1 MTINPED
8 FIQKQG
14 ILEANIDYKLADQL
28 VAQVK
33 EMEHLTNKFF
43 TVFDYFKNEYIY
55 ISNSDKIFSNSK
67 QKKNFGYQLLVDN
80 SDPEGVYM
88 MYTIQQRAFDFLRKQ
103 NPSDRIK
110 YMFTVNVGLLNDGKI
125 TDVCFRV
132 KPQVLDKLGNIWLT
146 MTVIEETQ
154 NFTRPH
160 VLNIETGDIHYFK
173 PLKNEELEKQTKQLS
188 KTEFKILEYFVAEKS
203 TSEICKLLEI
213 KEPTFKRH
221 RQQIYSKIGAK
232 SRISAV
238 NKAYIYGII
247 K

>member
-14 ILEANIDYKLADQL
+14 ILEENIDYSLARQL
-28 VAQVK
+28 IAQVK

-55 ISNSDKIFSNSK
+55 ISNSDKILSNSK
-67 QKKNFGYQLLVDN
+67 EEKKLGYQLLVNN
-80 SDPEGVYM
+80 SDPEGVYI

-103 NPSDRIK
+103 KPDDRTN
-110 YMFTVNVGLLNDGKI
+110 YMFTMNVGLLNEDKI
-125 TDVCFRV
+125 IDVCFRV

-146 MTVIEETQ
+146 MTVIDETQ
-154 NFTRPH
+154 KFTRPH
-160 VLNIETGDIHYFK
+160 VLNIETGEINYFK
-173 PLKNEELEKQTKQLS
+173 PLKNEEFENKTKQLS
-188 KTEFKILEYFVAEKS
+188 KTEFKILEFFAEEKS
-203 TSEICKLLEI
+203 TVEICKLLEI

-247 K
+247 S